1 MKGFN
6 NLKILKQGMQLVA
19 AAHQLSD
26 AYAQTDMAGLVK
38 EINLLAIGIP
48 SSIAHYSGTENQ
60 KGLGD
65 ALEAVVSINAKLE
78 TIGLDSA
85 EVANFRQL
93 IEQEHALIQL
103 ALAKGGGRSFKKPAK
118 QSRLG
123 LSTKNRKPITFT
135 SSQGFQAE
143 LF

>member
-6 NLKILKQGMQLVA
+6 NLKVLKQGMQLVA
-19 AAHQLSD
+19 AAHQLSN

-48 SSIAHYSGTENQ
+48 SSIAHYTGAENQ
-60 KGLGD
+60 KGLD
-65 ALEAVVSINAKLE
+65 HALAAVTSINSKLA
-78 TIGLDSA
+78 TIKVES
-85 EVANFRQL
+85 EVVENFRQL
-93 IEQEHALIQL
+93 IAQEQILIQS
-103 ALAKGGGRSFKKPAK
+103 ALAKGEGRTFKKPPK

-123 LSTKNRKPITFT
+123 LSAKNRKPITFT
-135 SSQGFQAE
+135 STQGFQVE